1 MKRLIKQVLVISAIA
16 LSCNLLGQTKNIW
29 EVDQSHSALK
39 FSVIHLLI
47 SEVEGN
53 FKIFQGQMRA
63 STEDFSDAEIDFSAD
78 VASVDTDNEMR
89 DGHLQSDDF
98 FNTAT
103 YPKMT
108 FVSKSFKKMAND
120 QYALTGDLTIR
131 DITKEV
137 TLDVKYGGNIQDPYG
152 NTKAGFKA
160 TGAINRFDYGLK
172 WNALTE
178 AGGAVASEEV
188 ALTLNLEFKLA
199 K

>member
-1 MKRLIKQVLVISAIA
+1 MKSLIKQVLVISAIA

-63 STEDFSDAEIDFSAD
+63 SKEDFSDAEIDFSAD

-178 AGGAVASEEV
+178 AGGCGSQ
-188 ALTLNLEFKLA
+188 
-199 K
+199 

>member
-1 MKRLIKQVLVISAIA
+1 
-16 LSCNLLGQTKNIW
+16 
-29 EVDQSHSALK
+29 
-39 FSVIHLLI
+39 
-47 SEVEGN
+47 
-53 FKIFQGQMRA
+53 
-63 STEDFSDAEIDFSAD
+63 
-78 VASVDTDNEMR
+78 
-89 DGHLQSDDF
+89 LQSDDF